1 MMQSLQKESGPGRG
15 YKVSIVIPAGR
26 QRYLELLIP
35 SILQQDGWDEL
46 KIWIN
51 TTSPQDLDYINSLP
65 SMDKRIS
72 LSQPPLYPP
81 NGNKTIGQFF
91 QGCISPDT
99 VYIRFDD
106 DICFIE
112 RDLIKNLAKFRAD
125 NPEPFLISPVVINN
139 AIISYVHQ
147 VLGKLFNPIQL
158 TANCL
163 DPIAWN
169 NPAFAE
175 QLHRLFLAVLA
186 ENNIDHFKFPSRP
199 IAINRFSINCISWLG
214 SEFAKFDGLVPFRA
228 DEEEFLSVTK
238 PTQLGKFNYIFGGGV
253 VSHFSFFTQ
262 REHLDKTDIFDLYKE
277 LLQKNSSAL
286 SPRHESA

>member
-1 MMQSLQKESGPGRG
+1 MKNMDPQQQDPGGSGRG
-15 YKVSIVIPAGR
+15 YKVSLVIPAGR

-35 SILQQDGWDEL
+35 NILKQDGWDEL

-51 TTSPQDLDYINSLP
+51 TTNPQDLNYIERLP
-65 SMDKRIS
+65 NLDKRIS
-72 LSQPPLYPP
+72 LCRPPLYPP
-81 NGNKTIGQFF
+81 NGNRTIGQFF
-91 QGCISPDT
+91 KDCISPDT

-112 RDLIKNLAKFRAD
+112 PGLIKKLAKFRAD
-125 NPEPFLISPVVINN
+125 DPEPFLVSPIVINN
-139 AIISYVHQ
+139 AIISYIFQ
-147 VLGKLFNPIQL
+147 VLGKLSFPKLL

-163 DPIAWN
+163 DDTAWK

-186 ENNIDHFKFPSRP
+186 ENNLGHFKFSSRP

-214 SEFAKFDGLVPFRA
+214 SEFQKFEGIVPYGA

-238 PTQLGKFNYIFGGGV
+238 PTQLGRFNYIFGEGV

-262 REHLDKTDIFDLYKE
+262 REHLDQTDILAMYKD
-277 LLQKNSSAL
+277 LLQKQNSA
-286 SPRHESA
+286 PH

>member
-1 MMQSLQKESGPGRG
+1 MTQPGQEESGSERG

-46 KIWIN
+46 KIWVN
-51 TTSPQDLDYINSLP
+51 TSNSQDLNYIDLLP
-65 SMDKRIS
+65 RLDKRIS
-72 LSQPPLYPP
+72 LSQPPRYTP
-81 NGNKTIGQFF
+81 NGNGTIGQFF
-91 QGCISPDT
+91 QDCVSPDT

-125 NPEPFLISPVVINN
+125 NPEPFLISPIVINN
-139 AIISYVHQ
+139 AIISYILQ
-147 VLGKLFNPIQL
+147 VLDKIFHPVQL

-163 DPIAWN
+163 DPTAWKS
-169 NPAFAE
+169 PGFAE
-175 QLHRLFLAVLA
+175 QLHRLFLAVLS
-186 ENNIDHFKFPSRP
+186 ENNINHFKFPSRP

-214 SEFAKFDGLVPFRA
+214 AEFRKFGGVVPFGA

-238 PTQLGKFNYIFGGGV
+238 PTQLGKLNYIFGESI

-262 REHLDKTDIFDLYKE
+262 REHLDKTDILGLYKE
-277 LLQKNSSAL
+277 LLQKT
-286 SPRHESA
+286 